1 MASEDKQTKK
11 VVVVDGATLTVEDV
25 VAVARDGARVELSAG
40 ARETMAIS
48 RVVVEAYVY
57 GYKYAAARAAAHGV
71 VTKEGQEKVAALEA
85 RLGEE
90 PRVAYGIT
98 TGFGE
103 LAHVRV
109 PVEDAK
115 QLQYNLVRSHSVG
128 AGPLLPRDA
137 VRASMLIRANTLA
150 TGISGV
156 RPCCVDKIIE
166 FLNADITPKIPCQ
179 GSVGSSGDLAPTA
192 HMALA
197 LIGEGP
203 VFYEGRECAASDV
216 LARLHIAPLE
226 LESKEGLALIN
237 GTQVMTG
244 VGALAVHDAEL
255 IYKAAMV
262 AACMSTEAM
271 WGSVKPYDPRI
282 HACRAHPGQIRA
294 ANAMARITAG
304 SAIVESHKN
313 CARVQDSY
321 SMRCAPQ
328 VIGPCI
334 EQIERTRATLEIE
347 MNSATDNPLVFANE
361 GEVYSNGNFHG
372 EPVAIAMDC
381 MKIALC
387 ELASIAERRCARLV
401 DPHVS
406 GLPAFLTRRSGL
418 NSGFMMAQYT
428 AAALVSENK
437 VLAHPASV
445 DSIPTSANQEDHVSM
460 GTIAARQCAEI
471 ARNSMA
477 VIGIELFHA
486 AQGIDL
492 HDGVAPGVG
501 TAAAMKVIRAVVPFV
516 DQDRVLSGD
525 MEQCK
530 NIIADGSLVRAVEAV
545 VGPL

>member
-1 MASEDKQTKK
+1 MSSEDKQSKK

-25 VAVARDGARVELSAG
+25 VAVAREGARVELSAG

-71 VTKEGQEKVAALEA
+71 VTPEGQANVAALRE

-203 VFYEGRECAASDV
+203 VLYEGRECASREV
-216 LARLHIAPLE
+216 LERLHIAPLE

-282 HACRAHPGQIRA
+282 HACRAHPGQVRA

-304 SAIVESHKN
+304 SAIVASHKD
-313 CARVQDSY
+313 CSRVQDSY

-492 HDGVAPGVG
+492 HEGVAPGVG

-530 NIIADGSLVRAVEAV
+530 NIIADGSLVRAVEAA
-545 VGPL
+545 VGSL

>member
-1 MASEDKQTKK
+1 MSGEKK

-25 VAVARDGARVELSAG
+25 VAVARDNARVELSPA

-57 GYKYAAARAAAHGV
+57 GYKFAASRAAEHGV
-71 VTKEGQEKVAALEA
+71 VTKEGMEKVAALKEK
-85 RLGEE
+85 LGEE

-115 QLQYNLVRSHSVG
+115 QLQYNLIRSHSVG

-156 RPCCVDKIIE
+156 RPCCVDQIIA
-166 FLNADITPKIPCQ
+166 FLNAGITPKIPCQ

-203 VFYEGRECAASDV
+203 VFYEGVECASKDV
-216 LARLHIAPLE
+216 MEKLKIAPLQ

-244 VGALAVHDAEL
+244 VGALAVHDSEL
-255 IYKAAMV
+255 IYKAAMI

-294 ANAMARITAG
+294 ANAMARITAN

-313 CARVQDSY
+313 CNRVQDSY

-334 EQIERTRATLEIE
+334 EQIERTKSVLEIE

-387 ELASIAERRCARLV
+387 ELASIAERRCARMV

-406 GLPAFLTRRSGL
+406 GLPAFLTKHSGL
-418 NSGFMMAQYT
+418 HSGFMMAQYT

-460 GTIAARQCAEI
+460 GTIASRQCAEI
-471 ARNSMA
+471 ARNAMA

-492 HDGVAPGVG
+492 HDGVTPGVG
-501 TAAAMKVIRAVVPFV
+501 TAAAHKVIRAVVPFV
-516 DQDRVLSGD
+516 DDDRVLSWD
-525 MEQCK
+525 MEKCK
-530 NIIADGSLVRAVEAV
+530 NLIADGSLIKAVEDAV
-545 VGPL
+545 GAL

>member
-57 GYKYAAARAAAHGV
+57 GYKYAAARAAEHGV
-71 VTKEGQEKVAALEA
+71 VTKEGQEKVAALRA

-203 VFYEGRECAASDV
+203 VFYEGRECASKDV
-216 LARLHIAPLE
+216 LERLHIAPLE

-294 ANAMARITAG
+294 ANAMARITAN

-492 HDGVAPGVG
+492 HEGVAPGVG

>member
-1 MASEDKQTKK
+1 MATSGEKK

-25 VAVARDGARVELSAG
+25 IAVARDNARVELSPA

-57 GYKYAAARAAAHGV
+57 GYKFAASRAAEHGV
-71 VTKEGQEKVAALEA
+71 VTKEGQEKVAALKEK
-85 RLGEE
+85 LGEE

-115 QLQYNLVRSHSVG
+115 QLQYNLIRSHSVG

-156 RPCCVDKIIE
+156 RPCCVDQIIA
-166 FLNADITPKIPCQ
+166 FLNAGITPKIPCQ

-203 VFYEGRECAASDV
+203 VFYEGKECSSKEVMDK
-216 LARLHIAPLE
+216 LKIAPLQ

-244 VGALAVHDAEL
+244 IGALAVHDAQL
-255 IYKAAMV
+255 IYKAAMI

-294 ANAMARITAG
+294 ANAMARITAD

-313 CARVQDSY
+313 CQRVQDSY

-334 EQIERTRATLEIE
+334 EQIERTKSVLEIE

-387 ELASIAERRCARLV
+387 ELASIAERRCARMV

-406 GLPAFLTRRSGL
+406 DLPAFLTKRSGL

-460 GTIAARQCAEI
+460 GTIASRQCAEI
-471 ARNSMA
+471 ARNAMA

-492 HDGVAPGVG
+492 HDGVKPGVG
-501 TAAAMKVIRAVVPFV
+501 TAAAHKVIRAVVPFV
-516 DQDRVLSGD
+516 DEDRVLSWD
-525 MEQCK
+525 MEKCK
-530 NIIADGSLVRAVEAV
+530 NIIADGSLVKAVEDV